1 MVGVRVSYNSPGG
14 EEVLE
19 ADHVHVAVP
28 AAVVDNIK
36 FEPGL
41 IADHKQAFDSTV
53 TTKVHRVLLDYAPE
67 HIASSGIRDAGEA
80 IMMVSDK
87 LGNFQVE
94 KACV

>member
-53 TTKVHRVLLDYAPE
+53 TTKVHRVRFRCGATLERFKSKNLN
-67 HIASSGIRDAGEA
+67 AG
-80 IMMVSDK
+80 
-87 LGNFQVE
+87 GR
-94 KACV
+94 